1 MNEAQMRP
9 VFAGIFGSSLMCLQI
24 SERPSR
30 FPDVS
35 ISLHAVEA
43 YFEQIHTTKSVANT
57 DIRDHIENAEARWL
71 ARQSLIG
78 GYETVDVLVAV
89 TEADKKTLEKIT
101 EAFCANDSFGFK
113 KLDEASQ
120 LRVSLPVRT
129 MEDAPKIQR
138 IDHPDRGDEG
148 GTGL

>member
-9 VFAGIFGSSLMCLQI
+9 GVRGHLRLISDVLADIGETEQI
-24 SERPSR
+24 
-30 FPDVS
+30 PDVS

-89 TEADKKTLEKIT
+89 TEADKKTLEK
-101 EAFCANDSFGFK
+101 
-113 KLDEASQ
+113 
-120 LRVSLPVRT
+120 
-129 MEDAPKIQR
+129 
-138 IDHPDRGDEG
+138 DH
-148 GTGL
+148 